1 MIHRFFEISN
11 LKKIFSVFFSLL
23 IVLFMSKVITQKA
36 IKKQPENVQNPIT
49 ARLNKLEVHLK
60 PKETTNAVK
69 EVTEPLGSI
78 RYVEKIREI
87 AKKSGNRT
95 ALSVIMI
102 DVDKNENELDSNK
115 PSNISRL
122 HILIS
127 ELINRIG
134 HVDMQTNYFRNK
146 LNRAPKTLKEL
157 ILLNKTLTVNKRW
170 ILLNIQNSRYHIQG
184 VDGEY
189 NLKFVSYDY
198 FYEAVYNKKGI
209 LQTENNDPI
218 NMGTYNYAAGIP
230 NIHAHESY
238 DVSPYIKWGTTINSP
253 QKGKDVI
260 NKGVNLAFINYKK
273 NAKSVYL
280 YRQNLFGMQQGKVR

>member
-1 MIHRFFEISN
+1 
-11 LKKIFSVFFSLL
+11 
-23 IVLFMSKVITQKA
+23 MSKVIIQKS
-36 IKKQPENVQNPIT
+36 IKKQPEKVQNPIT
-49 ARLNKLEVHLK
+49 ARFNKLEFQLN
-60 PKETTNAVK
+60 PKQTTKTVK

-78 RYVEKIREI
+78 KYVEKIREI
-87 AKKSGNRT
+87 AKKSGNRK

-102 DVDKNENELDSNK
+102 DVDKNGNELDSNK
-115 PSNISRL
+115 LSNISRF

-127 ELINRIG
+127 EFINKIG
-134 HVDMQTNYFRNK
+134 YVDMQTNYFRNK
-146 LNRAPKTLKEL
+146 LNRAPRTLNEL
-157 ILLNKTLTVNKRW
+157 ILLNKTLAVNKRW
-170 ILLNIQNSRYHIQG
+170 ILLNIQNSGYHMQG
-184 VDGEY
+184 LDGEY

-230 NIHAHESY
+230 TIHAHERY
-238 DVSPYIKWGTTINSP
+238 DIAPYIKWGTTINSP